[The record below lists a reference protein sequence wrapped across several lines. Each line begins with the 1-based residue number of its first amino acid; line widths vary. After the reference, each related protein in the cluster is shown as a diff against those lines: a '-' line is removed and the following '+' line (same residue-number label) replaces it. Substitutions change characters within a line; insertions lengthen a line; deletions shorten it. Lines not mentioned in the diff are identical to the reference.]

1 MRHDR
6 CFANL
11 LNRSRGEAM
20 AESNKLGAQGA
31 KDEGANKG
39 AMAQRPQLQALRTM
53 MTLVKHRPILKT
65 TRDDDAIEL
74 A

>member
-1 MRHDR
+1 
-6 CFANL
+6 
-11 LNRSRGEAM
+11 M
-20 AESNKLGAQGA
+20 AESNKPGAQGA

-39 AMAQRPQLQALRTM
+39 AKATLRALRKM
-53 MTLVKHRPILKT
+53 MTLAKHRPIPKT

>member
-6 CFANL
+6 CFPNL
-11 LNRSRGEAM
+11 LNRSGDEAM
-20 AESNKLGAQGA
+20 AESNKPGAQGA

-39 AMAQRPQLQALRTM
+39 AKATLRALRKM
-53 MTLVKHRPILKT
+53 MTLAKHRPIPKT